1 MESLLLHIHKN
12 KKVLIFTGSP
22 QRAER
27 DIDEKFKSKD
37 PFRGTSPGLTHQPFG
52 KTFCR
57 TLLLHHK
64 PTLVMILF
72 QSYVT

>member
-27 DIDEKFKSKD
+27 DIDGVKYGNTGCRVFKRRNQHTQRKILSFENWCNGEVSK
-37 PFRGTSPGLTHQPFG
+37 SA
-52 KTFCR
+52 K
-57 TLLLHHK
+57 
-64 PTLVMILF
+64 I
-72 QSYVT
+72 